1 MKYTE
6 EELEQI
12 IDEMKDFLSSY
23 KEADNE
29 FQTNQR
35 RENWKSK
42 FGERFKPYEDK
53 IKLLNGD
60 NFDLMEESRNEY
72 ESQYSDLT
80 DDEYC
85 DALENNIKT
94 TLQRI
99 WPDAEPE
106 QIEQATEEVKEA
118 VAEPE
123 AETEEKAPEEEP
135 TKEEIHIE
143 SEDKDGDGEISEDE
157 TEVHTMEEKP
167 EDDKEDEDEDDEE
180 DDEDDEDPL
189 DSFTK
194 ELEET
199 KKSLPKRK

>member
-1 MKYTE
+1 MRSPE
-6 EELEQI
+6 E
-12 IDEMKDFLSSY
+12 IDALLDKFESFIKSY
-23 KEADNE
+23 EDADNE
-29 FQTNQR
+29 YQTNQR
-35 RENWKSK
+35 RDNWKAK

-85 DALENNIKT
+85 DALENNIKA

-106 QIEQATEEVKEA
+106 QIEQATEEVKDA
-118 VAEPE
+118 VEDP
-123 AETEEKAPEEEP
+123 EKAPEDTETTTTTEE
-135 TKEEIHIE
+135 TVDDKGNKEVEVTE
-143 SEDKDGDGEISEDE
+143 E
-157 TEVHTMEEKP
+157 TKP
-167 EDDKEDEDEDDEE
+167 EDDKEDDDEDEDE
-180 DDEDDEDPL
+180 DEDPL

>member
-1 MKYTE
+1 MRSE
-6 EELEQI
+6 EEINALLDKFEGF
-12 IDEMKDFLSSY
+12 MKSY
-23 KEADNE
+23 EDADNE

-35 RENWKSK
+35 RDNWKSK

-60 NFDLMEESRNEY
+60 NFDLMEESRTEY
-72 ESQYSDLT
+72 EGQYSDLT
-80 DDEYC
+80 EDEYA
-85 DALENNIKT
+85 DALENNIKA

-99 WPDAEPE
+99 WPDAEAE
-106 QIEQATEEVKEA
+106 QIEQAAEEVADA
-118 VAEPE
+118 VENPE
-123 AETEEKAPEEEP
+123 AETE

-157 TEVHTMEEKP
+157 TEVHTMEEKS
-167 EDDKEDEDEDDEE
+167 
-180 DDEDDEDPL
+180 DDEDDDDEDPI

-199 KKSLPKRK
+199 KKSLPKRD

>member
-1 MKYTE
+1 MRSPE
-6 EELEQI
+6 E
-12 IDEMKDFLSSY
+12 IDALLDKFESFIKSY
-23 KEADNE
+23 EDADNE

-60 NFDLMEESRNEY
+60 DFDLMEESRNEY
-72 ESQYSDLT
+72 ENQYSDLT

-85 DALENNIKT
+85 DALENNIKA

-123 AETEEKAPEEEP
+123 AETEEKVPEEEP

-157 TEVHTMEEKP
+157 TEVHTMEEKS
-167 EDDKEDEDEDDEE
+167 EDEEDEDEDDEE
-180 DDEDDEDPL
+180 DDDEDEDPL

>member
-1 MKYTE
+1 MRSPE
-6 EELEQI
+6 E
-12 IDEMKDFLSSY
+12 IDALLDKFESFIKSY
-23 KEADNE
+23 EDADNE
-29 FQTNQR
+29 YQTNQR
-35 RENWKSK
+35 RDNWKAK

-85 DALENNIKT
+85 DALENNIKA

-106 QIEQATEEVKEA
+106 QIEQATEEVKDA
-118 VAEPE
+118 VKDPE
-123 AETEEKAPEEEP
+123 TDEKASEEEP

-143 SEDKDGDGEISEDE
+143 SEDKDGDGEISKDE
-157 TEVHTMEEKP
+157 TEVHTMEEKS
-167 EDDKEDEDEDDEE
+167 EEDE
-180 DDEDDEDPL
+180 DEDDEDPL